1 MKPKQANEKSRN
13 QTKVANQTQK
23 SVKRAHHHANYNLE
37 IGEEDKFE
45 NKRNV
50 IEDDSHTISK
60 GNENQD
66 IRFND
71 NKNRHEID
79 QSTQKNQLR

>member
-23 SVKRAHHHANYNLE
+23 SVKRSRHHANYNLE